1 MPVAALPFRAH
12 LCPVFDLCPSESQSS
27 HLTKSCIR
35 MLSSLQD
42 TTLFPFCHST
52 CLSRCSSASVEL
64 VPSNRSNIFLQF
76 QRFANFFYLIISI
89 ITFFPEIWPAGP
101 SANIGPLGFVLLVT
115 AVKEAVEDY
124 NRHKADEK
132 MNGTP
137 VKVLDG
143 ETWMDLTWAEV
154 TSQLCASAHV
164 SSKSHFLCISG
175 HSLFRRSS
183 PVM

>member
-1 MPVAALPFRAH
+1 
-12 LCPVFDLCPSESQSS
+12 
-27 HLTKSCIR
+27 
-35 MLSSLQD
+35 
-42 TTLFPFCHST
+42 
-52 CLSRCSSASVEL
+52 
-64 VPSNRSNIFLQF
+64 LQF

-101 SANIGPLGFVLLVT
+101 SANVGPLGFVLLVT

-143 ETWMDLTWAEV
+143 ETWIDSTWAEV

-164 SSKSHFLCISG
+164 STKSHFLCISG

-183 PVM
+183 PDMLSSL